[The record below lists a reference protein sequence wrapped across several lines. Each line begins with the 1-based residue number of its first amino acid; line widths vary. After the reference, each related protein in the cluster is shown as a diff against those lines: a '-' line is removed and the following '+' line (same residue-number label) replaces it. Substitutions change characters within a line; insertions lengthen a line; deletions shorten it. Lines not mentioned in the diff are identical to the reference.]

1 MALNNFIRESAIA
14 DADFERCD
22 NDENYMPIPRVYSSQ
37 ENGDEEQ
44 GMNEFC
50 DSIAFVQ
57 YERMA
62 IWANLAYTIWV
73 FFLFCIVYSVLLTP
87 AFFDSTTDFM
97 IDFARYN
104 WEVLFMGVF
113 GMALLHSKAALL
125 QNSRVEQLCS
135 RVSRVF
141 G

>member
-22 NDENYMPIPRVYSSQ
+22 NDESYMSIPRVYLSQ

-62 IWANLAYTIWV
+62 IWANLAYTI
-73 FFLFCIVYSVLLTP
+73 
-87 AFFDSTTDFM
+87 
-97 IDFARYN
+97 
-104 WEVLFMGVF
+104 
-113 GMALLHSKAALL
+113 
-125 QNSRVEQLCS
+125 
-135 RVSRVF
+135 
-141 G
+141 